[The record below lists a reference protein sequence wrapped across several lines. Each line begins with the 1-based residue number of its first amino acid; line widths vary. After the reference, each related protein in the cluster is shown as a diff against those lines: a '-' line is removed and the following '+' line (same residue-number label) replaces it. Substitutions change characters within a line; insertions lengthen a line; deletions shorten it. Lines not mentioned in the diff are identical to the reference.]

1 MALVCCCA
9 LAGTEACKN
18 CATYKREFGNDPGLN
33 HTQPWWPN
41 TQPWIEP
48 QPIPITPTWPETQ
61 PYEPYVPPTVPL
73 WPGVNQPPAADPKRI
88 EIDKDKIKRIY
99 TEGKKIIIEL
109 E

>member
-1 MALVCCCA
+1 M
-9 LAGTEACKN
+9 
-18 CATYKREFGNDPGLN
+18 N

-48 QPIPITPTWPETQ
+48 QPIPTSPL
-61 PYEPYVPPTVPL
+61 PYYVPPAVPM
-73 WPGVNQPPAADPKRI
+73 WPDTIQPPMAPVVPDPKRI
-88 EIDKDKIKRIY
+88 EIDKDKIKKIY